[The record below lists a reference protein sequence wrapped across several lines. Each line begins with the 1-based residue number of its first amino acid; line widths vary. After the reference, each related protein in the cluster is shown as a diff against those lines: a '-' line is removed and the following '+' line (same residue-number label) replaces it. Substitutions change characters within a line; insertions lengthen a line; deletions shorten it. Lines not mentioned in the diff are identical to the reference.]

1 MSPRRAPKAR
11 RTSKPSFVDQV
22 ATGQASWN
30 CMCGRAFKL
39 RSEALNHCDDDGCV
53 LTTSPINK
61 AREPV
66 Q

>member
-1 MSPRRAPKAR
+1 
-11 RTSKPSFVDQV
+11 
-22 ATGQASWN
+22 
-30 CMCGRAFKL
+30 MCGRAFKL